1 MCAMYTSVVTSR
13 TCLELLVCAAV
24 NPQLQLLRELERL
37 KSSSIAITTSC
48 VHMVSLSVI
57 GQHSV
62 FRRRRPYQQHVCPG
76 IDRYLRSPQFS
87 RTTPIKNLGQLIA
100 SRCSPPVQ
108 FGRIAMPTTSP
119 APLLMRST
127 QLKRRNMVK
136 AMERFVERGPPSIPA
151 RGPPSHSAQYPT
163 RGTQTTAAPA
173 FHTAPIASTT
183 ENRRTPAQTAIGQ
196 TTSLQQKK

>member
-13 TCLELLVCAAV
+13 ACLELLVCAAV
-24 NPQLQLLRELERL
+24 NPASDCLGPFPFNWQLQLPRELERL

-127 QLKRRNMVK
+127 QLKR
-136 AMERFVERGPPSIPA
+136 
-151 RGPPSHSAQYPT
+151 
-163 RGTQTTAAPA
+163 
-173 FHTAPIASTT
+173 
-183 ENRRTPAQTAIGQ
+183 
-196 TTSLQQKK
+196 LW